1 MRFPTSTGSTV
12 TCLTLT
18 FNLSAS
24 FSFFSFLSAFAAVSF
39 FLLLLPGLF
48 LSFRTGFFVVVVF

>member
-1 MRFPTSTGSTV
+1 M
-12 TCLTLT
+12 CLTLT

-48 LSFRTGFFVVVVF
+48 LSFRTGFFVDVVF